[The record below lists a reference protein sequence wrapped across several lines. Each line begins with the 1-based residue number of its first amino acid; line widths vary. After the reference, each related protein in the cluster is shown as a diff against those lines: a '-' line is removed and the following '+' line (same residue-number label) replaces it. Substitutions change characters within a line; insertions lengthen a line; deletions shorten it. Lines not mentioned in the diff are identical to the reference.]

1 MVNATPQ
8 LEGLGET
15 LIPAINRLQDIFS
28 QVNAVESSTS
38 LTPLHLHQDEL
49 HVTGPACEMCMSKL
63 ASQYK
68 LLV

>member
-28 QVNAVESSTS
+28 QVNAVRVEY
-38 LTPLHLHQDEL
+38 LIH
-49 HVTGPACEMCMSKL
+49 AIAF
-63 ASQYK
+63 AS
-68 LLV
+68 V

>member
-28 QVNAVESSTS
+28 QVNAVRVEYLIDTI
-38 LTPLHLHQDEL
+38 
-49 HVTGPACEMCMSKL
+49 AF
-63 ASQYK
+63 AS
-68 LLV
+68 V